1 MSGCPWAWSS
11 PLRRTLF
18 LRAQN
23 DAGNRRAMGAG
34 QGHFVIANPGPGLSG
49 RPDDRLTKQSIAGKI
64 IDCSSPFGLLAMTV
78 LDRSKT
84 IEL

>member
-1 MSGCPWAWSS
+1 
-11 PLRRTLF
+11 
-18 LRAQN
+18 
-23 DAGNRRAMGAG
+23 MGAG